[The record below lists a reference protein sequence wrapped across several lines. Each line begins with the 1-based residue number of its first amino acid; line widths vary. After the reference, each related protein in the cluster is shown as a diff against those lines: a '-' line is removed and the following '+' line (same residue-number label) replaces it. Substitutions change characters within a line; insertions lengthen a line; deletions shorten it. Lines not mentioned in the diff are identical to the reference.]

1 MCVGGC
7 GWGGGGGGVGVC
19 GWVGVCV
26 WVGGWMCVFSNIF
39 SETTGPAE
47 AKFNMGT
54 AKLKAPLFP
63 GPVEAGTTN
72 D

>member
-1 MCVGGC
+1 MC
-7 GWGGGGGGVGVC
+7 GGGGGVGGC
-19 GWVGVCV
+19 GGVC
-26 WVGGWMCVFSNIF
+26 VGGWMCVFSNIF